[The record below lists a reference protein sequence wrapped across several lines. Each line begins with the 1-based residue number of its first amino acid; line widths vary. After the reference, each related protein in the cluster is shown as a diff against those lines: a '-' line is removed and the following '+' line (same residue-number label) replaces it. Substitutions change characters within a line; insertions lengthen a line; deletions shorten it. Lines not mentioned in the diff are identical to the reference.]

1 MENEAKLSQHELE
14 DHTDCEQCMEDI
26 RGMFIDEN
34 KLAGLYDPLFERK
47 DL

>member
-1 MENEAKLSQHELE
+1 MHKEVLEKAFEKEAKLSQHEKG
-14 DHTDCEQCMEDI
+14 
-26 RGMFIDEN
+26 RFIDEN